1 MKEMELYRVL
11 QAHVGI
17 INSLVVRLYK
27 GEIEADVALEAAKA
41 ENDALTEKL
50 KSGLQLPVSG

>member
-27 GEIEADVALEAAKA
+27 GEIEADIALEAARA
-41 ENDALTEKL
+41 ENEKL
-50 KSGLQLPVSG
+50 TKKLAE